1 MLTRWGWAARSHHT
15 HPKPKPNAAF
25 RCFSLLMLMT
35 LLALLTLLTLLML
48 MKLLALLTYA
58 ADTQRVEIAA
68 VVAMKIDLTCMQAW
82 SNMILAAV

>member
-1 MLTRWGWAARSHHT
+1 MIF
-15 HPKPKPNAAF
+15 AAF
-25 RCFSLLMLMT
+25 RCFS
-35 LLALLTLLTLLML
+35 LLTLLML